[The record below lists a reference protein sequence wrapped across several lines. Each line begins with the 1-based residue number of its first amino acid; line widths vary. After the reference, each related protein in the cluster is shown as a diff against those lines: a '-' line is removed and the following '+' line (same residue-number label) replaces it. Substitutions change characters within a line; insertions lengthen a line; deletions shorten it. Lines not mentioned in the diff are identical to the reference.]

1 MSLPSDDY
9 PPASGSRRH
18 HRQRLRGVAT
28 PFGQVL
34 DLSESG
40 ACLFRKGNCPVEIGQ
55 IVDLEIVD
63 GSVELQL
70 RAQVVRT
77 QSLGLRRMEVGVE
90 FLDLT
95 DDDRRLIAQLIA
107 QATSDLSPRAWL
119 AA

>member
-1 MSLPSDDY
+1 MARPSDEY
-9 PPASGSRRH
+9 QPASVSRRH

-40 ACLFRKGNCPVEIGQ
+40 ACLFRKGDCTIDIGQ
-55 IVDLEIVD
+55 TVTLEIVD
-63 GSVELQL
+63 GNLELQL
-70 RAQVVRT
+70 RAQIVRT

-95 DDDRRLIAQLIA
+95 DDDRTLIAQLIA
-107 QATSDLSPRAWL
+107 QASSDLSPRAWL